1 MKRFKKRRDA
11 DFGARYK
18 VSDVTLNKHRRC
30 ESVAVPLFLFF
41 FSSGEDVEIQHVCS
55 CVLYAQRGSEFFD
68 L

>member
-1 MKRFKKRRDA
+1 MKRFKKEEMQILELGTR
-11 DFGARYK
+11 FQMLHLI
-18 VSDVTLNKHRRC
+18 SIEDVRAWLC
-30 ESVAVPLFLFF
+30 LFFFFF